1 MVNILVAG
9 GAGYVGG
16 YLVDSI
22 IKDYHSDLVSVT
34 VYDSL
39 IYEDR
44 YLKDV
49 NFIKGDIRDREK
61 LSNILA
67 DYDTV
72 IWLAALVGDGACAI
86 NPELTKEIN
95 EDSVKWLVDNYKG
108 KIVFMSTCS
117 VYGINNDLIDE
128 EATPN
133 PLSVYAAT
141 KLEAEKYIMKNSKN
155 PLVFRLGTLYGVGDE
170 HSRIRLDLVAN
181 VLSKRATLGEELSV
195 YGGEQW
201 RPLLHVKDVSLA
213 ILYCLDRNISGL
225 YNLGSGNYTI
235 SQMAESIQKVIP
247 NVKVKHQELKFEDQR
262 NYRVKTDRI
271 LATGWKPK
279 YNLEDGIREM
289 YKIIKEGRIKD
300 VNDSVYSNVDYLK
313 KIGV

>member
-22 IKDYHSDLVSVT
+22 IKDYHSDVVNVT